1 MLREIIGKKISQQ
14 NQKFTINDIL
24 TRHKLLIANKFNEY
38 FTTMGTELTKDI
50 PTITEKRNDYLDGIC
65 KNSNVLA
72 PTTTDE
78 IRIIPC
84 CV

>member
-1 MLREIIGKKISQQ
+1 MVNVKRNYWQE
-14 NQKFTINDIL
+14 DI
-24 TRHKLLIANKFNEY
+24 TAKPKFNEY
-38 FTTMGTELTKDI
+38 FTMIGTELTKDI

-65 KNSNVLA
+65 KKSNVLA